1 MQKYT
6 IPISAAEIRLIA
18 RVANWIGS
26 DEIALSLEDEQ
37 AFKAL
42 ADRFRAIHVIQRM
55 LAALEGRFNAQEA
68 RELAQEYLYAHEV

>member
-6 IPISAAEIRLIA
+6 IPISTAEIRLIA
-18 RVANWIGS
+18 RVANWIDS
-26 DEIALSLEDEQ
+26 DEGLSLEDEQ

-42 ADRFRAIHVIQRM
+42 ADRFQAIHAIQRM

-68 RELAQEYLYAHEV
+68 RELALEYLDAHGV

>member
-1 MQKYT
+1 MKYT
-6 IPISAAEIRLIA
+6 IPISTTEIRLIA

-42 ADRFRAIHVIQRM
+42 ADRFQAIHVIQRM

-68 RELAQEYLYAHEV
+68 LELAQEYLYAHEV